1 MHRVLPETLT
11 NFRPRIWPGWRA
23 VATFVLRFLCR
34 VTFAIWFGGFT
45 FYAGVVVPDLHE
57 NFGGMETGEVSRRV
71 AVVLYLFGGSA
82 ILLGGIIAA
91 IDPAERSGWR
101 GKARLGLLA
110 VSSILLVALVAM
122 HRVMGGR
129 LDSGLGRDA
138 FFPLHETY
146 LTVFAI
152 QWLANLG
159 LMAVETGRGPRRD

>member
-1 MHRVLPETLT
+1 LRDFGL
-11 NFRPRIWPGWRA
+11 FA
-23 VATFVLRFLCR
+23 LRFLAR
-34 VTFAIWFGGFT
+34 VAFAIWFGGFT

-57 NFGGMETGEVSRRV
+57 SFGGMETGEVSRRV

-82 ILLGGIIAA
+82 MVLGWLVAA
-91 IDPAERSGWR
+91 IDPLERSGWR
-101 GKARLGLLA
+101 GKARIGFLTIA
-110 VSSILLVALVAM
+110 SILLVALVAM
-122 HRVMGGR
+122 HRVMGAR

-159 LMAVETGRGPRRD
+159 LLAVETGGGPRRD